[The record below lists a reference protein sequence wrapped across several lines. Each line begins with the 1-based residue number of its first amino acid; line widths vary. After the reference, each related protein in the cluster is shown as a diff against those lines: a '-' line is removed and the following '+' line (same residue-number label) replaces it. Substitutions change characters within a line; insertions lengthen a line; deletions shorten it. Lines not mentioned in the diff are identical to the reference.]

1 MTDESSPIEKGT
13 QRSIP
18 TLQQFKEAIKY
29 LRSAS
34 FKGERI
40 SAYFQLIANLIELT
54 QEDDNIQIVT
64 WGRYVFLT
72 NFQETLNEYQE
83 GGVSALNNLTNSYL
97 REGSVSLFYFTEDTQ
112 ISARERIIEQMS
124 EGLEATVCT
133 LEDIVESTYY

>member
-1 MTDESSPIEKGT
+1 MTDKSSPIEKGT

-54 QEDDNIQIVT
+54 QEDDSIQIVT

-72 NFQETLNEYQE
+72 NFQELIT
-83 GGVSALNNLTNSYL
+83 
-97 REGSVSLFYFTEDTQ
+97 
-112 ISARERIIEQMS
+112 
-124 EGLEATVCT
+124 
-133 LEDIVESTYY
+133 ESTRSGHPFPSNIYLLQQQFFPKLHNRKV